1 MSETKKEKIERLKA
15 SQGRLKI
22 NQSNVF
28 NLQIQ
33 QEALKK
39 GLLLRKP
46 MSEDRYQKQARLR
59 ESSRIEK
66 SFRLRRDKE
75 ERKRM
80 RVIEKLRKEHKISN
94 GKKLNSLFFLQGKK
108 RRR

>member
-1 MSETKKEKIERLKA
+1 MEFKHPRYKNK
-15 SQGRLKI
+15 QGQKTWILPYI
-22 NQSNVF
+22 
-28 NLQIQ
+28 
-33 QEALKK
+33 K
-39 GLLLRKP
+39 G
-46 MSEDRYQKQARLR
+46 
-59 ESSRIEK
+59 
-66 SFRLRRDKE
+66 KE